1 MSESEASKLLAIRRL
16 IAPILILA
24 VSTGIF
30 VALINNQPTLKTT
43 AKRPVPVAV
52 RALNINLAPMQ
63 LSVSSEGNVQPSV
76 ETKLVAQVAGE
87 VIKLSPS
94 LVAGGDFS
102 KGDILLNLD
111 PRDYEIAL
119 ARSHAAMSRAQAEQ
133 LFAAEDAARIR
144 SLYAEELAS
153 IAQLQSA
160 QRILT
165 VANAALDDAAAM
177 VKRARVDL
185 ERTVFRAPFNGRV
198 RTENVDV
205 GQFLSKGAMIAT
217 LYDTDR
223 LQVRLPLADAQ
234 LAYLDPSYAQTGLA
248 GEEPADVT
256 LSANFAGDRQSW
268 SAKLLRTEGD
278 ISTKSRFLHV
288 IVEVTETI
296 NSNGVRLPV
305 GLFVD
310 AVITGRTVDNLVSV
324 PRTALRPDNSVM
336 VIDDDNQL
344 HYRDVSVFKLSDRD
358 VLISGGLASGER
370 ISISPLQFVV
380 EGMPVAVID

>member
-1 MSESEASKLLAIRRL
+1 MNDGTSGKPSAIKRLLVPL
-16 IAPILILA
+16 LILA
-24 VSTGIF
+24 LSAAIF
-30 VALINNQPTLKTT
+30 VVLVNNQPTLKTT
-43 AKRPVPVAV
+43 VKEPVPVAV
-52 RALNINLAPMQ
+52 RALDINLAPMQ

-87 VIKLSPS
+87 VVELSSS
-94 LVAGGDFS
+94 LVGGGDFS
-102 KGDILLNLD
+102 KNDVLLKLD

-119 ARSHAAMSRAQAEQ
+119 ARSQAALSRAQADQ
-133 LFAAEDAARIR
+133 RFAAEETARIR
-144 SLYAEELAS
+144 SLYGEELAS

-160 QRILT
+160 ERSLA
-165 VANAALDDAAAM
+165 VANAALDDASAA
-177 VKRARVDL
+177 VKRASVDL
-185 ERTVFRAPFNGRV
+185 ERTVFTAPFNGRV
-198 RTENVDV
+198 RAENVDV

-234 LAYLDPSYAQTGLA
+234 LAYLDSSYAQTGLA
-248 GEEPADVT
+248 GEEPADVVLT
-256 LSANFAGDRQSW
+256 ADYAGDTQSW
-268 SAKLLRTEGD
+268 SAKLLRTEGE

-288 IVEVTETI
+288 IVEVTETL

-310 AVITGRTVDNLVSV
+310 AVITGRTVENLVSV

-344 HYRDVSVFKLSDRD
+344 HFRDITVFKLSDGD
-358 VLISGGLASGER
+358 VLISEGLASGER

-380 EGMPVAVID
+380 EGMPVTVID